1 MIKKT
6 WLLLLVATLIN
17 QLMYLKVSASE
28 MGQSDV
34 DSKKTKI
41 EQDGPDNSTK
51 TSDIFVPSEQI
62 SEDFAVS
69 FPVDI

>member
-6 WLLLLVATLIN
+6 GLLLLVVTLIN
-17 QLMYLKVSASE
+17 LLMYFKASASE
-28 MGQSDV
+28 MERSDV
-34 DSKKTKI
+34 DSKEREI
-41 EQDGPDNSTK
+41 EQDGPESPPK
-51 TSDIFVPSEQI
+51 TNDIFVPSEQI

>member
-6 WLLLLVATLIN
+6 GLLLLVVTLIN
-17 QLMYLKVSASE
+17 LLMYFKASASE
-28 MGQSDV
+28 MERSDV
-34 DSKKTKI
+34 DSKEREI
-41 EQDGPDNSTK
+41 EQDGPGSPPK
-51 TSDIFVPSEQI
+51 TNDIFVPSEQI